1 MSYVDT
7 INENKTYQQKIDR
20 ILITALRHDCQIFL
34 AITKN
39 LTKTATFIPWTAQKT
54 HSRSVSQ
61 VSGRQHLRS
70 ASRRK
75 LNISRFHRSTWGT
88 RAFPVPRLGV
98 HFLIRC
104 VIRPSSLNALGGTW
118 KRISLPT
125 LRHGRIKGVTVS
137 QNRAIQIDINLLTYL
152 HQHHMLQPLKQQNPR
167 HFVTNDIGHTAI

>member
-75 LNISRFHRSTWGT
+75 LNISRFHRSTGGT
-88 RAFPVPRLGV
+88 RAFPVA
-98 HFLIRC
+98 ITTAW
-104 VIRPSSLNALGGTW
+104 SSLSDSLRDPAVESKRFRWDLKTHLFANIETW
-118 KRISLPT
+118 A
-125 LRHGRIKGVTVS
+125 H
-137 QNRAIQIDINLLTYL
+137 
-152 HQHHMLQPLKQQNPR
+152 
-167 HFVTNDIGHTAI
+167 